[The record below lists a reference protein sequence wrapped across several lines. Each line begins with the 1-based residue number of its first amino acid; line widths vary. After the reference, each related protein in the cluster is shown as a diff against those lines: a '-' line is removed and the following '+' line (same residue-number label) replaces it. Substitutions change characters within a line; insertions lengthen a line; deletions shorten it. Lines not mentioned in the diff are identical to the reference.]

1 MYSFAENLKETEK
14 ATEMVKA
21 IAYPMRLRI
30 VAMLC
35 RRDERVNDLVAIL
48 GTSQANVSHH
58 LRILRMSGLVATVR
72 KGREA
77 RYTLALPHVR
87 ELIQCLERCSNPTV
101 FRENPVKNSQER
113 RLEQREEEQ

>member
-1 MYSFAENLKETEK
+1 MCSFAENMRETEK
-14 ATEMVKA
+14 AAEMVKA

-35 RRDERVNDLVAIL
+35 RRDERVNDLVELL

-58 LRILRMSGLVATVR
+58 LRILRMSGLVAPVR

-77 RYTLALPHVR
+77 RYTVAEPHVR
-87 ELIQCLERCSNPTV
+87 ELIRCLERCSTPAV
-101 FRENPVKNSQER
+101 VREVPVQNSQE
-113 RLEQREEEQ
+113 